1 MTPVTDTQLFQIYPP
16 GYRLTFITPRLHT
29 HAL

>member
-1 MTPVTDTQLFQIYPP
+1 MTPVTVRRLFQIYPP
-16 GYRLTFITPRLHT
+16 GYRIMVISRRPHT